1 MIDEEKD
8 LALSFWMAGVSL
20 AHALRFLAFDDPINR
35 QIVAAGGTFIYA
47 LAAWFSIVGKTW
59 SLTVAQG
66 IAAIFPLVGISLVL
80 VTGADVDQ
88 WQFSVGITQFA
99 AVAYVL
105 FLWSHEMSFR

>member
-1 MIDEEKD
+1 MLDEEKD

-20 AHALRFLAFDDPINR
+20 AHALRFVAFDDPINR
-35 QIVAAGGTFIYA
+35 QVIAAGGVLIYA
-47 LAAWFSIVGKTW
+47 LAAALAVLGKTW

-88 WQFSVGITQFA
+88 WQFTVGITQLSA
-99 AVAYVL
+99 LAYVL
-105 FLWSHEMSFR
+105 FLWVHELSFR